1 MTFPLQSTS
10 TTLAAPEQN
19 SWVKRML
26 KTLCYRALAPGAETA
41 ADRTQAHWQGHCVAR
56 ADELSCQL
64 NERYTLFVGL
74 HREGLLVANLLANR
88 FGASLAELQA
98 LRHGIS
104 WISNQVKEVGKHN
117 RVLVIMPTDPQ
128 FTDLELDC
136 LDSSLNGLTA
146 HATSV
151 EMGAP
156 ILAIKTVSAIAH
168 GPLQSPAKDFET
180 SA

>member
-1 MTFPLQSTS
+1 MAP
-10 TTLAAPEQN
+10 PEQN
-19 SWVKRML
+19 GWVKGLL
-26 KTLCYRALAPGAETA
+26 KTLCYRVLAPGAETA
-41 ADRTQAHWQGHCVAR
+41 ADRTHARWQANCIAR
-56 ADELSCQL
+56 ADELGCHL
-64 NERYTLFVGL
+64 TERYTLFVGL

-104 WISNQVKEVGKHN
+104 WISNQVREVGKLN

-136 LDSSLNGLTA
+136 LDSSLTGLTA

-156 ILAIKTVSAIAH
+156 ILTIKTVSAIAH
-168 GPLQSPAKDFET
+168 APDDHLKGFET